1 MIRIGVVGFTN
12 TLPLAYELE
21 RHLERAIIV
30 RATPGQIADDLEAGR
45 MDVGMVPVV
54 TLANNPTWGLVPGLG
69 IASEGPV
76 RSVLLQSRVALSK
89 IQKLVTDPASRT
101 SNHLARLWLKHRM
114 GLEPEIIP
122 GPPQPRSRLDVG
134 DATVVIGDDALFWDG
149 DPGETVDLGGAWTE
163 WTGLP
168 FVFAVWAGPGAHAPG
183 LAESLH
189 ACYAAN
195 AGRIGQ
201 LAAHAAPEPG
211 DRRDAIESYLTNSI
225 RYRLGKRETEGL
237 ERYLTLGAAEGYF
250 DRGRLGVTHVH
261 AG

>member
-30 RATPGQIADDLEAGR
+30 RATPAQIADDLEAGR

-54 TLANNPTWGLVPGLG
+54 TLADNPSWGLVPGLG

-76 RSVLLQSRVALSK
+76 RSVLLHSRVPLQK
-89 IQKLVTDPASRT
+89 IRKLVADPASRT

-114 GLEPEIIP
+114 GLEPAVSF
-122 GPPQPRSRLDVG
+122 GPPEPESRLEVG

-149 DPGETVDLGGAWTE
+149 HLGETVDLGGAWTE

-168 FVFAVWAGPGAHAPG
+168 FVFAVWAGPGAGAPG
-183 LAESLH
+183 VSESFH
-189 ACYAAN
+189 ACYRAN
-195 AGRIGQ
+195 ATRIGK
-201 LAAHAAPEPG
+201 LAAHAAPEDG
-211 DRRDAIESYLTNSI
+211 HRRDRIVSYLTNSI
-225 RYRLGKRETEGL
+225 RYRLGQRETEGL
-237 ERYLTLGAAEGYF
+237 DRYLTLGAAEGYF